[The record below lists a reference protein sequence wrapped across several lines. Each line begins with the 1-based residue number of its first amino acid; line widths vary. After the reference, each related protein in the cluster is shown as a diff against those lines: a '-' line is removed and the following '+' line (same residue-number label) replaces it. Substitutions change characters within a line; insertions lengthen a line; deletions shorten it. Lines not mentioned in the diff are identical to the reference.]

1 MIGKRVCVR
10 EGDMIRYGVII
21 DCLSKEDTAGC
32 MMYGHLIK
40 AKMDNTEAEEE
51 LLYGWEIEDNV

>member
-1 MIGKRVCVR
+1 MRVMIGKRVCVR

-32 MMYGHLIK
+32 MMYDVWSSYKSKDG
-40 AKMDNTEAEEE
+40 
-51 LLYGWEIEDNV
+51 

>member
-1 MIGKRVCVR
+1 
-10 EGDMIRYGVII
+10 MIRYGVII
-21 DCLSKEDTAGC
+21 DCLSKEDTADVCG